1 MKSSMRRRS
10 LVVTML
16 STSNLCGSSV
26 PSGIMPAILAGRS
39 ETSKCSMARSP
50 ETPLVRRSQLA
61 LWPMPSG
68 VTMPRPVTTTRLM
81 RSLDSALSKKRRR
94 AARAAARRPYRLR
107 MRLDEVDRI
116 LDGQDLLGGIVG
128 NLTTEFFFEGH
139 DQFHRVEAVR
149 PQIID
154 EARRLGHLGLFDTQ
168 MLDNDLLNAFGD
180 VRHLITSY
188 WTWFKLVSP

>member
-39 ETSKCSMARSP
+39 ETSKCSMARRP
-50 ETPLVRRSQLA
+50 EPPLVRRSQLA
-61 LWPMPSG
+61 LWPTPSG

-81 RSLDSALSKKRRR
+81 RSLGSYPVERNI
-94 AARAAARRPYRLR
+94 AAPPGQQRGVCRLR
-107 MRLDEVDRI
+107 MRLDEVDGI
-116 LDGQDLLGGIVG
+116 LDGQDLLGGIVR
-128 NLTTEFFFEGH
+128 NLAAELFFESH
-139 DQFHRVEAVR
+139 DQFHRVEAVG

-154 EARRLGHLGLFDTQ
+154 EARRLGDLGLFNAQ
-168 MLDNDLLNAFGD
+168 VLDNNLLNPFGD

-188 WTWFKLVSP
+188 